1 LGLALWRHLAHQ
13 NIASANIGT
22 DADDAAVIQVTK
34 NIFGHVWNLTGDLF
48 CTQLGIAS
56 INLMLFDVDRG
67 QNVLFH
73 DALAQNDR
81 ILVVVAFP
89 WHKRHEQVTTQ
100 RHFAIVGT
108 WAIGK
113 HLACLNTVAHVDQ
126 RSLVVVR
133 ALVGALK
140 LAQHVGITNTFI
152 IHDGDEVSVDVFNNA
167 GLRGDDHIAGIVC
180 SAQLHTGTNI
190 RCFAAN
196 QWNSLLLH
204 VRTHQGTVSIVM
216 LQERNHGRTNR
227 NHLTW
232 RHVNVVDAISVG
244 HADIAVLEANLDT
257 VADDVAVS
265 VLLHLSLRDGVT
277 VFFISGQVTNLVG
290 NPAVFHLAVRSLDE
304 AESIH
309 ASIRSQGTDKT
320 NVWTFGSLNWAHTAV
335 VRWVNVSDLNASA
348 LTGQTT
354 RA

>member
-1 LGLALWRHLAHQ
+1 
-13 NIASANIGT
+13 
-22 DADDAAVIQVTK
+22 
-34 NIFGHVWNLTGDLF
+34 
-48 CTQLGIAS
+48 
-56 INLMLFDVDRG
+56 
-67 QNVLFH
+67 
-73 DALAQNDR
+73 QNDR

-244 HADIAVLEANLDT
+244 HADIAVLEVKIDT
-257 VADDVAVS
+257 VADDVS
-265 VLLHLSLRDGVT
+265 DNFMLKLSIQDV
-277 VFFISGQVTNLVG
+277 VIENIISSQATNLVD
-290 NPAVFHLAVRSLDE
+290 NPSLFNHTERTLDE
-304 AESIH
+304 TESNH
-309 ASIRSQGTDKT
+309 ARTRRKGTDKT
-320 NVWTFGSLNWAHTAV
+320 
-335 VRWVNVSDLNASA
+335 
-348 LTGQTT
+348 
-354 RA
+354 